1 MNHQDIISQKIEFLN
16 GNRTN
21 DLSPETLIMVK
32 QDPELASEI
41 EFVEQL
47 WKQTELDRVSKPS
60 AQMQARFYQ
69 MLSHAQS
76 VEATSHKATESAKKT
91 SKEPLLV
98 RLGLFQPAFQVLLLV
113 VVFGLGWSLN
123 SNKLSRQTDRSAVL
137 ENKVEALNVM
147 VALSMLGKDSTAE
160 RLAGVDYA
168 KNVSLDDERLVDSLL
183 ALLNGDRS
191 SAVRLSVVDVLA
203 QGKQHDQMQRK
214 IVDSL
219 SKQSNPIVQVA
230 LVELLQNYSKLS
242 QQQLQTIFSNE
253 QLDEEVARLIKQN
266 FATQSKT
273 I

>member
-16 GNRTN
+16 GSRAN
-21 DLSPETLIMVK
+21 DLSPETLKLVK
-32 QDPELASEI
+32 QDPELVSEI

-47 WKQTELDRVSKPS
+47 WKQTELDKVSKPS

-76 VEATSHKATESAKKT
+76 AEADSAQSKQSIKKKQKES
-91 SKEPLLV
+91 LLV
-98 RLGLFQPAFQVLLLV
+98 RLGLFQPAFQVLLLI

-123 SNKLSRQTDRSAVL
+123 SNQLSLQTERSALL

-147 VALSMLGKDSTAE
+147 VALSMLRKDSTAE
-160 RLAGVDYA
+160 RLAGLDYA
-168 KNVSLDDERLVDSLL
+168 KNVSLDDERLLNSLL
-183 ALLNGDRS
+183 TLLNSDRS

-203 QGKQHDQMQRK
+203 QSEQQDQMQRK

-230 LVELLQNYSKLS
+230 LVELLQNYSNLS
-242 QQQLQTIFSNE
+242 QQQLQKIFSNE
-253 QLDEEVARLIKQN
+253 ELDEEVARLIRQSFSNQKQ
-266 FATQSKT
+266 T